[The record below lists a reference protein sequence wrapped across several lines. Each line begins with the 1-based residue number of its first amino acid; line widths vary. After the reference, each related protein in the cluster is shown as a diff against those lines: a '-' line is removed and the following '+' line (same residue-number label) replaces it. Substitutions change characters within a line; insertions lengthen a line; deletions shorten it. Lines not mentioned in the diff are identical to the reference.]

1 MLTLTIGKEEFHF
14 DQAEMMV
21 EFIKNLFGDG
31 VIDVNYMRNNVFEI
45 THNGKVVAKFKEDWG
60 K

>member
-1 MLTLTIGKEEFHF
+1 MFTLTIGKKEIGFNK
-14 DQAEMMV
+14 AEMV
-21 EFIKNLFGDG
+21 FDHVKKVFGDG

-45 THNGKVVAKFKEDWG
+45 THNGKVVAKLKEDWG